1 MNLGVGGG
9 HFPFS
14 RNQDSP
20 GHLLMSSFI
29 HMKLCQRRTGGQE
42 YMLRQILKIVNGR
55 PAFAMQVKIN
65 GIFPFAHPPLY
76 RRFISLGEW
85 EYKITAGDSY
95 FISLDTGLDS
105 HLTRLD
111 YPKKKEVE
119 PLSSQQKT
127 LLIIT
132 MRK

>member
-1 MNLGVGGG
+1 
-9 HFPFS
+9 
-14 RNQDSP
+14 
-20 GHLLMSSFI
+20 
-29 HMKLCQRRTGGQE
+29 
-42 YMLRQILKIVNGR
+42 MLRQILKIVNGR

-65 GIFPFAHPPLY
+65 GIFPFAHPLQV

-111 YPKKKEVE
+111 YPKKGGGA
-119 PLSSQQKT
+119 T
-127 LLIIT
+127 LQSAENFAYYNYAKVRAPSHLVFRRRLFIF
-132 MRK
+132 